1 DAVLARDV
9 AVVDHGESGKV
20 ETQRDAGDAAARDR
34 GADRATR
41 EHAGETQVVRVAR
54 GPRRPVHALLA
65 RDARSHTRHPATTA
79 RPPGAAHAAGAGSH
93 ASVRNPIDARA
104 GAGSCS
110 LGSTPDIPG
119 ANGAQ
124 PPVEESRLMKKTSAE
139 HMWEMMRL
147 RHGIG
152 LRCIDAIPADQ
163 LDARPVKDMRTPKEL
178 VVHMYSFLRDATES
192 LASRT
197 LTSTEEV
204 ELAATK
210 TKQDLVKFADRSWK
224 AASAAFEK
232 LTDAQLTGTVK
243 APWGEMQASD
253 MIGTVQDE

>member
-1 DAVLARDV
+1 
-9 AVVDHGESGKV
+9 
-20 ETQRDAGDAAARDR
+20 
-34 GADRATR
+34 
-41 EHAGETQVVRVAR
+41 
-54 GPRRPVHALLA
+54 
-65 RDARSHTRHPATTA
+65 
-79 RPPGAAHAAGAGSH
+79 
-93 ASVRNPIDARA
+93 
-104 GAGSCS
+104 
-110 LGSTPDIPG
+110 
-119 ANGAQ
+119 
-124 PPVEESRLMKKTSAE
+124 MKKTSAE

-253 MIGTVQDE
+253 MIGTVQDEFLHHRGQLYAFLRQLGVEPPMNWDFEGSAPEYRPKQHA